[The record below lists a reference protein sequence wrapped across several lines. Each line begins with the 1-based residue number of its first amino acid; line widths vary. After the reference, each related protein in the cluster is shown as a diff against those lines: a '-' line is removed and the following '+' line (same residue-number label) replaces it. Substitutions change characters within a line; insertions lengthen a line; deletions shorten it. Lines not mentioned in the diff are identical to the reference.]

1 MIRWNTARARLDIQ
15 SRGKWLTKREHAAP
29 RPPLS
34 FEDGHIVPCLREFVS
49 GRKPAQP
56 STQNQDAL
64 GTVTPF
70 KRPIRRSTLP
80 VNFAAD
86 RAWNKETRLGK

>member
-1 MIRWNTARARLDIQ
+1 
-15 SRGKWLTKREHAAP
+15 
-29 RPPLS
+29 
-34 FEDGHIVPCLREFVS
+34 VPCLREFVS